1 MRSTGCPKCKN
12 RVLLHIKQ
20 IADRVGQY
28 GGEKMEDGQ
37 EAVEPGKF
45 EPWRI
50 ARQAY
55 PDGNW
60 MTTKVQAAGL
70 VQAYVCR
77 ECGYTEL
84 YTQDPK
90 SIPVDGDTV
99 IEIEVSGQPPYR

>member
-1 MRSTGCPKCKN
+1 MN
-12 RVLLHIKQ
+12 HVLLHIKQ
-20 IADRVGQY
+20 IADRLGALV
-28 GGEKMEDGQ
+28 GEKLESGH
-37 EAVEPGKF
+37 EAVEAGKY

-55 PDGNW
+55 PDASW
-60 MTTKVQAAGL
+60 TTTEVQAAGL

-99 IEIEVSGQPPYR
+99 VEIEVPGHPPYR